1 MAYTA
6 KKKKTGSTTSDVEK
20 APART
25 SSGSASSASSP
36 ASSSGSYAAGA
47 GVYTPSKN
55 QGARFDG
62 PYDDVADR
70 PLDDTY
76 YQKQQQYQSMYDAA
90 RQKALQGDAS
100 AVTDMR
106 NANDWMNQVRNDYG
120 LAAQYAND
128 DIGMVKSLIGYYGG
142 GSSSGSG
149 SSGGGSYGGGSY
161 GGDFSYGDAPEY
173 LSRWDDALTS
183 LAGQLMSR
191 PAFSYDY
198 TQDPLYQ
205 QYQTVYTREGDRA
218 MRDTLGQVSARTGGL
233 ASSYAASAASQ
244 ANNYYMAQLSDVI
257 PQLEQLAYQ
266 RYLGQG
272 EALMDQL
279 QMVQSLEQGDYAK
292 YQDALGQWN
301 TDRAFAYNAWSDG
314 RDFAYAAGRDQLS
327 DQRYA
332 QELAYQQARDGY
344 GEGLDRAAL
353 LASVGDYSGYAGL
366 WGLSD
371 EQTQALIDA
380 YAGER
385 SLSDR
390 DAAMAL
396 ADWKAQYGDF
406 SGLSALGVDTG
417 YLEAQRLAE
426 LAGSAGS
433 GASSGGSS
441 SRSSSWSSGSAS
453 AAAGGSGG
461 VVDAMLA
468 LGDEVKAYEYLLS
481 QGYTVSATEQLWSM
495 YRSAAAQAEENRYND
510 SYFRAAMTS
519 LTTQLQQ
526 DPNAALG
533 GLDDLWTKLSPSQK
547 NQVQELLGRFGY
559 RYEE

>member
-6 KKKKTGSTTSDVEK
+6 KKKK
-20 APART
+20 
-25 SSGSASSASSP
+25 SSADTSKPEKSSSSYSSS
-36 ASSSGSYAAGA
+36 SSSGSYAAGA
-47 GVYTPSKN
+47 GVYTPSQN

-128 DIGMVKSLIGYYGG
+128 DIGYVKSLIGYYGG

-173 LSRWDDALTS
+173 LSRWDDALTA

-205 QYQTVYTREGDRA
+205 QYREVYTREGDRA

-233 ASSYAASAASQ
+233 ASSYAASASSQ
-244 ANNYYMAQLSDVI
+244 ANNYYMAQLSDII

-279 QMVQSLEQGDYAK
+279 QAVQALEAGDYAR

-385 SLSDR
+385 ALSDR

-406 SGLSALGVDTG
+406 SGLTALGVDTG

-426 LAGSAGS
+426 LAESAGS
-433 GASSGGSS
+433 GSSGGSS
-441 SRSSSWSSGSAS
+441 SRSSGSSARSSGSTSSAS
-453 AAAGGSGG
+453 AGESGG
-461 VVDAMLA
+461 IVDAMLA

-495 YRSAAAQAEENRYND
+495 YQAAAAQAEENRYND

-519 LTTQLQQ
+519 LAAQLQQ
-526 DPNAALG
+526 NPNAALG

-547 NQVQELLGRFGY
+547 NQVQALLGRFGLSY
-559 RYEE
+559 GE

>member
-6 KKKKTGSTTSDVEK
+6 KKKK
-20 APART
+20 
-25 SSGSASSASSP
+25 SSADTSKPEKSSSSSSS
-36 ASSSGSYAAGA
+36 SSSGSYAAGA

-70 PLDDTY
+70 PLDDAY

-128 DIGMVKSLIGYYGG
+128 DIGTVKSLIGYYGG

-173 LSRWDDALTS
+173 LSRWDDALTA

-205 QYQTVYTREGDRA
+205 QYREVYTREGDRA

-272 EALMDQL
+272 EALMDRL
-279 QMVQSLEQGDYAK
+279 QAVQALEAGDYAR

-301 TDRAFAYNAWSDG
+301 TDRAFAYNAWSDA
-314 RDFAYAAGRDQLS
+314 RDFSYSAARDQLA
-327 DQRYA
+327 DDRYA
-332 QELAYQQARDGY
+332 RELAYQQSQDQY
-344 GEGLDRAAL
+344 GDSLDRAAL

-385 SLSDR
+385 ALSDR

-406 SGLSALGVDTG
+406 SGLTALGVDTG

-426 LAGSAGS
+426 LAESAGS
-433 GASSGGSS
+433 GSSGGSS
-441 SRSSSWSSGSAS
+441 SRSSGSSARSSGSTSSAS
-453 AAAGGSGG
+453 AGESGG

-468 LGDEVKAYEYLLS
+468 LGDEVKAYEYLLN

-495 YRSAAAQAEENRYND
+495 YQAAAAQAEENRYND

-519 LTTQLQQ
+519 LAAQLQQ

-547 NQVQELLGRFGY
+547 NQVQALLGRFGLSY
-559 RYEE
+559 GE

>member
-6 KKKKTGSTTSDVEK
+6 KKKK
-20 APART
+20 
-25 SSGSASSASSP
+25 SSANTSKPEKSSSSSSS
-36 ASSSGSYAAGA
+36 SSSGSYAAGA

-128 DIGMVKSLIGYYGG
+128 DIGTVKSLIGYYGG

-173 LSRWDDALTS
+173 LSRWDDALTA

-205 QYQTVYTREGDRA
+205 QYREVYTREGDRA

-244 ANNYYMAQLSDVI
+244 ANNYYMAQLSDII

-279 QMVQSLEQGDYAK
+279 QAVQALEAGDYAK

-301 TDRAFAYNAWSDG
+301 TDRAFAYNAWSDA
-314 RDFAYAAGRDQLS
+314 RDFSYSAARDQLA
-327 DQRYA
+327 DDRYA
-332 QELAYQQARDGY
+332 RELAYQQAQDGY

-385 SLSDR
+385 ALSDR

-406 SGLSALGVDTG
+406 SGLTALGVDTG

-426 LAGSAGS
+426 LAESAGS
-433 GASSGGSS
+433 GGSS
-441 SRSSSWSSGSAS
+441 ARSSGSSARSSGSTSSAS
-453 AAAGGSGG
+453 AGESGG

-495 YRSAAAQAEENRYND
+495 YQAAAAQAEENRYND

-519 LTTQLQQ
+519 LAAQLQQ

-547 NQVQELLGRFGY
+547 NQVQALLGRFGY

>member
-6 KKKKTGSTTSDVEK
+6 KKKK
-20 APART
+20 
-25 SSGSASSASSP
+25 SSANTSKPEQSSSSSSS
-36 ASSSGSYAAGA
+36 SSSGSYAAGA

-128 DIGMVKSLIGYYGG
+128 DIGYVKSLIGYYGG

-161 GGDFSYGDAPEY
+161 GGGSYGGDFSYGDAPEY
-173 LSRWDDALTS
+173 LSRWDDALTA

-205 QYQTVYTREGDRA
+205 QYREVYTREGDRA

-244 ANNYYMAQLSDVI
+244 ANNYYMAQLSDII

-279 QMVQSLEQGDYAK
+279 QAVQALEAGDYAK

-301 TDRAFAYNAWSDG
+301 TDRAFAYNAWSDA
-314 RDFAYAAGRDQLS
+314 RDFSYAAGRDQLS

-385 SLSDR
+385 ALSDR

-406 SGLSALGVDTG
+406 SGLTALGVDTG

-426 LAGSAGS
+426 LAESAGS
-433 GASSGGSS
+433 GSSGGSS
-441 SRSSSWSSGSAS
+441 ARSSGSTSSAS
-453 AAAGGSGG
+453 AGESGI
-461 VVDAMLA
+461 VDAMLA

-495 YRSAAAQAEENRYND
+495 YQAAAAQAEENRYND

-519 LTTQLQQ
+519 LAAQLQQ
-526 DPNAALG
+526 NPNAALG

-547 NQVQELLGRFGY
+547 NQVQALLGRFGLSY
-559 RYEE
+559 GE

>member
-6 KKKKTGSTTSDVEK
+6 KKKKSSADTSKPEK
-20 APART
+20 SSSSSSSST
-25 SSGSASSASSP
+25 SS
-36 ASSSGSYAAGA
+36 SSSGSYAAGA

-70 PLDDTY
+70 PLDNTY

-128 DIGMVKSLIGYYGG
+128 DIGYVKSLIGYYGG

-173 LSRWDDALTS
+173 LSRWDDALTA

-205 QYQTVYTREGDRA
+205 QYREVYTREGDRA

-279 QMVQSLEQGDYAK
+279 QAVQALEAGDYAR

-301 TDRAFAYNAWSDG
+301 TDRAFAYNAWSDA
-314 RDFAYAAGRDQLS
+314 RDFSYAAARDQLA
-327 DQRYA
+327 DDRYA
-332 QELAYQQARDGY
+332 RELAYQQARDGY

-385 SLSDR
+385 ALSDR

-406 SGLSALGVDTG
+406 SGLTALGVDTG

-426 LAGSAGS
+426 LAES
-433 GASSGGSS
+433 ASSGGSS
-441 SRSSSWSSGSAS
+441 ARSSGSSARSSGSTSSAS
-453 AAAGGSGG
+453 AGESG

-495 YRSAAAQAEENRYND
+495 YQAAAAQAEENRYND

-519 LTTQLQQ
+519 LAAQLQQ

-547 NQVQELLGRFGY
+547 NQVQALLGRFGLSY
-559 RYEE
+559 GE

>member
-6 KKKKTGSTTSDVEK
+6 KKKK
-20 APART
+20 
-25 SSGSASSASSP
+25 SSADTSKPKKSSSSSSS
-36 ASSSGSYAAGA
+36 SSSGSYAAGA

-128 DIGMVKSLIGYYGG
+128 DIGYVKSLIGYYGG

-161 GGDFSYGDAPEY
+161 GGDFSYGDAPAY
-173 LSRWDDALTS
+173 LSRWDDALTA

-205 QYQTVYTREGDRA
+205 QYREVYTREGDRA

-244 ANNYYMAQLSDVI
+244 ANNYYMAQLSDII

-279 QMVQSLEQGDYAK
+279 QAVQALEAGDYAK

-301 TDRAFAYNAWSDG
+301 TDRAFAYNAWSDA
-314 RDFAYAAGRDQLS
+314 RDFSYAAGRDQLS

-371 EQTQALIDA
+371 EQTQTLIDA

-385 SLSDR
+385 ALSDR

-406 SGLSALGVDTG
+406 SGLTALGVDTG

-426 LAGSAGS
+426 LAESAGS
-433 GASSGGSS
+433 GSSGGSS
-441 SRSSSWSSGSAS
+441 ARSSGSSARSSGSTSSAS
-453 AAAGGSGG
+453 AGESGI
-461 VVDAMLA
+461 VDAMLA

-495 YRSAAAQAEENRYND
+495 YQAAAAQAEENRYND

-519 LTTQLQQ
+519 LAAQLQQ

-547 NQVQELLGRFGY
+547 NQVQALLGRFGLSY
-559 RYEE
+559 GE

>member
-6 KKKKTGSTTSDVEK
+6 KKKK
-20 APART
+20 
-25 SSGSASSASSP
+25 SSANTSKPEKSSSSSSS
-36 ASSSGSYAAGA
+36 SSSGSYAAGA

-128 DIGMVKSLIGYYGG
+128 DIGYVKSLIGYYGG

-149 SSGGGSYGGGSY
+149 SSGGGSSGGSY

-173 LSRWDDALTS
+173 LSRWDDALTA

-205 QYQTVYTREGDRA
+205 QYREVYTREGDRA

-279 QMVQSLEQGDYAK
+279 QAVQALEAGDYAK

-314 RDFAYAAGRDQLS
+314 RDFSYAAGRDQLA
-327 DQRYA
+327 DDRYA

-385 SLSDR
+385 ALSDR

-406 SGLSALGVDTG
+406 SGLTALGVDTG

-426 LAGSAGS
+426 LAESAGS
-433 GASSGGSS
+433 GSSGGSS
-441 SRSSSWSSGSAS
+441 ARSSGSSARSSGSTSSAS
-453 AAAGGSGG
+453 AGESGG

-495 YRSAAAQAEENRYND
+495 YQAAAAQAEENRYND

-519 LTTQLQQ
+519 LAAQLQQ

-547 NQVQELLGRFGY
+547 NQVQALLGRFGLSY
-559 RYEE
+559 GG

>member
-6 KKKKTGSTTSDVEK
+6 KKKK
-20 APART
+20 
-25 SSGSASSASSP
+25 SSADTSKPEKSSSSSSS
-36 ASSSGSYAAGA
+36 SSSGSYAAGA

-70 PLDDTY
+70 PLDDAY

-128 DIGMVKSLIGYYGG
+128 DIGYVKSLIGYYGG

-161 GGDFSYGDAPEY
+161 GGGSYGGDFSYGDAPEY
-173 LSRWDDALTS
+173 LSRWDDALTA

-205 QYQTVYTREGDRA
+205 QYREVYTREGDRA

-233 ASSYAASAASQ
+233 ASSYAASASSQ
-244 ANNYYMAQLSDVI
+244 ANNYYMAQLADII

-279 QMVQSLEQGDYAK
+279 QAVQALEAGDYAK

-314 RDFAYAAGRDQLS
+314 RDFSYAAGRDQLS
-327 DQRYA
+327 DDRYA
-332 QELAYQQARDGY
+332 RELAYQQARDGY

-385 SLSDR
+385 ALSDR

-406 SGLSALGVDTG
+406 SGLTALGVDTG

-426 LAGSAGS
+426 LAESAGS
-433 GASSGGSS
+433 GSSGGSS
-441 SRSSSWSSGSAS
+441 ARSSGSSARSSGSTSSAS
-453 AAAGGSGG
+453 AGESGI
-461 VVDAMLA
+461 VDTMLA
-468 LGDEVKAYEYLLS
+468 LGDEVKAYEYLLN

-495 YRSAAAQAEENRYND
+495 YQAAAAQAEENRYND

-519 LTTQLQQ
+519 LAAQLQQ

-547 NQVQELLGRFGY
+547 NQVQALLGRFGLSY
-559 RYEE
+559 GG

>member
-6 KKKKTGSTTSDVEK
+6 KKKK
-20 APART
+20 
-25 SSGSASSASSP
+25 SSADTSKPKKSSSSSSS
-36 ASSSGSYAAGA
+36 SSSGSYAAGA

-128 DIGMVKSLIGYYGG
+128 DIGYVKSLIGYYGG

-173 LSRWDDALTS
+173 LSRWDDALTA

-205 QYQTVYTREGDRA
+205 QYREVYTREGDRA

-244 ANNYYMAQLSDVI
+244 ANNYYMAQLSDII

-279 QMVQSLEQGDYAK
+279 QAVQALEAGDYAR

-301 TDRAFAYNAWSDG
+301 TDRAFAYNAWSDA
-314 RDFAYAAGRDQLS
+314 RDFSYAAGRDQLS

-332 QELAYQQARDGY
+332 RELAYQQARDGY

-385 SLSDR
+385 ALSDR

-406 SGLSALGVDTG
+406 SGLTALGVDTG

-426 LAGSAGS
+426 LAESAGS
-433 GASSGGSS
+433 GSSGGSS
-441 SRSSSWSSGSAS
+441 ARSSGSSARSSGSTSSAS
-453 AAAGGSGG
+453 AGESGI
-461 VVDAMLA
+461 VDTMLA
-468 LGDEVKAYEYLLS
+468 LGDEVKAYEYLLN

-495 YRSAAAQAEENRYND
+495 YQAAAAQAEENRYND

-519 LTTQLQQ
+519 LAAQLQQ

-547 NQVQELLGRFGY
+547 NQVQALLGRFGY

>member
-6 KKKKTGSTTSDVEK
+6 KKKK
-20 APART
+20 
-25 SSGSASSASSP
+25 SSADTSKPEKSSSSSSS
-36 ASSSGSYAAGA
+36 SSSGSYAAGA

-128 DIGMVKSLIGYYGG
+128 DIGTVKSLIGYYGG

-173 LSRWDDALTS
+173 LSRWDDALTA

-205 QYQTVYTREGDRA
+205 QYREVYTREGDRA

-279 QMVQSLEQGDYAK
+279 QAVQALEAGDYAR

-301 TDRAFAYNAWSDG
+301 TDRAFAYNAWSDA
-314 RDFAYAAGRDQLS
+314 RDFSYSAARDQLA
-327 DQRYA
+327 DDRYA
-332 QELAYQQARDGY
+332 RELAYQQSQDQY
-344 GEGLDRAAL
+344 GDSLDRAAL

-385 SLSDR
+385 ALSDR

-406 SGLSALGVDTG
+406 SGLTALGVDTG

-426 LAGSAGS
+426 LAESAGS
-433 GASSGGSS
+433 GSSGGSS
-441 SRSSSWSSGSAS
+441 SRSSGSSARSSGSTSSAS
-453 AAAGGSGG
+453 AGESGG

-468 LGDEVKAYEYLLS
+468 LGDEVKAYEYLLN

-495 YRSAAAQAEENRYND
+495 YQAAAAQAEENRYND

-519 LTTQLQQ
+519 LAAQLQQ

-547 NQVQELLGRFGY
+547 NQVQALLGRFGLSY
-559 RYEE
+559 GE

>member
-6 KKKKTGSTTSDVEK
+6 KKKKSSADTSKPEK
-20 APART
+20 
-25 SSGSASSASSP
+25 SSASSSSS
-36 ASSSGSYAAGA
+36 SSSGSYAAGA

-128 DIGMVKSLIGYYGG
+128 DIGYVKSLIGYYGG

-173 LSRWDDALTS
+173 LSRWDDALTA

-205 QYQTVYTREGDRA
+205 QYREVYTREGDRA

-233 ASSYAASAASQ
+233 ASSYAASASSQ
-244 ANNYYMAQLSDVI
+244 ANNYYMAQLSDII

-279 QMVQSLEQGDYAK
+279 QAVQALEAGDYAR

-385 SLSDR
+385 ALSDR

-406 SGLSALGVDTG
+406 SGLTALGVDTG

-426 LAGSAGS
+426 LAESAGS
-433 GASSGGSS
+433 GSSGGSS
-441 SRSSSWSSGSAS
+441 SRSSGSSARSSGSTSSAS
-453 AAAGGSGG
+453 AGESGG
-461 VVDAMLA
+461 IVDAMLA

-495 YRSAAAQAEENRYND
+495 YQAAAAQAEENRYND

-519 LTTQLQQ
+519 LAAQLQQ
-526 DPNAALG
+526 NPNAALG

-547 NQVQELLGRFGY
+547 NQVQALLGRFGLSY
-559 RYEE
+559 GE

>member
-6 KKKKTGSTTSDVEK
+6 KKKK
-20 APART
+20 
-25 SSGSASSASSP
+25 SSADTSKPEKSSSSSSS
-36 ASSSGSYAAGA
+36 SSSGSYAAGA

-76 YQKQQQYQSMYDAA
+76 YQKRQQYQSMYDAA

-128 DIGMVKSLIGYYGG
+128 DIGTVKSLIGYYGG

-149 SSGGGSYGGGSY
+149 SSGGGSYGG
-161 GGDFSYGDAPEY
+161 DFSYGDAPEY
-173 LSRWDDALTS
+173 LSRWDDALTA

-205 QYQTVYTREGDRA
+205 QYREVYTREGDRA

-279 QMVQSLEQGDYAK
+279 QAVQALEAGDYAK

-301 TDRAFAYNAWSDG
+301 TDRAFAYNAWSDA
-314 RDFAYAAGRDQLS
+314 RDFSYAAGRDQLS

-332 QELAYQQARDGY
+332 RELAYQQARDGY

-385 SLSDR
+385 ALSDR

-406 SGLSALGVDTG
+406 SGLTALGVDTG

-426 LAGSAGS
+426 LAES
-433 GASSGGSS
+433 ASSGGSS
-441 SRSSSWSSGSAS
+441 ARSSGSSARSSGSTSSAS
-453 AAAGGSGG
+453 AGESGI
-461 VVDAMLA
+461 VDAMLA

-495 YRSAAAQAEENRYND
+495 YQAAAAQAEENRYND

-519 LTTQLQQ
+519 LAAQLQQ

-547 NQVQELLGRFGY
+547 NQVQALLGRFGY

>member
-6 KKKKTGSTTSDVEK
+6 KKKK
-20 APART
+20 
-25 SSGSASSASSP
+25 SSADTSKPKKSSSSSSFS
-36 ASSSGSYAAGA
+36 SSSGSYAAGA

-128 DIGMVKSLIGYYGG
+128 DIGYVKSLIGYYGG

-173 LSRWDDALTS
+173 LSRWDDALTA

-205 QYQTVYTREGDRA
+205 QYREVYTREGDRA

-279 QMVQSLEQGDYAK
+279 QAVQALEAGDYAK

-301 TDRAFAYNAWSDG
+301 TDRAFAYNAWSDA
-314 RDFAYAAGRDQLS
+314 RDFSYAAGRDQLS

-385 SLSDR
+385 ALSDR

-406 SGLSALGVDTG
+406 SGLTALGVDTG

-426 LAGSAGS
+426 LAES
-433 GASSGGSS
+433 ASSGGSS
-441 SRSSSWSSGSAS
+441 ARSSGSSARSSGSTSSAS
-453 AAAGGSGG
+453 AGESGG

-495 YRSAAAQAEENRYND
+495 YQAAAAQAEENRYND

-519 LTTQLQQ
+519 LAAQLQQ

-547 NQVQELLGRFGY
+547 NQVQALLGRFGY

>member
-6 KKKKTGSTTSDVEK
+6 KKKK
-20 APART
+20 
-25 SSGSASSASSP
+25 SSADTSKPEKSSSSSSS
-36 ASSSGSYAAGA
+36 SSSGSYAAGA

-70 PLDDTY
+70 PLDDAY

-128 DIGMVKSLIGYYGG
+128 DIGYVKSLIGYYGG

-161 GGDFSYGDAPEY
+161 GGGSYGGDFSYGDAPEY
-173 LSRWDDALTS
+173 LSRWDDALTA

-205 QYQTVYTREGDRA
+205 QYREVYTREGDRA

-233 ASSYAASAASQ
+233 ASSYAASASSQ
-244 ANNYYMAQLSDVI
+244 ANNYYMAQLADII

-279 QMVQSLEQGDYAK
+279 QAVQALEAGDYAK

-314 RDFAYAAGRDQLS
+314 RDFSYAAGRDQLS
-327 DQRYA
+327 DDRYA
-332 QELAYQQARDGY
+332 RELAYQQARDGY

-385 SLSDR
+385 ALSDR

-406 SGLSALGVDTG
+406 SGLTALGVDTG

-426 LAGSAGS
+426 LAESAGS
-433 GASSGGSS
+433 GSSGGSS
-441 SRSSSWSSGSAS
+441 ARSSGSSARSSGSTSSAS
-453 AAAGGSGG
+453 AGESGI
-461 VVDAMLA
+461 VDTMLA
-468 LGDEVKAYEYLLS
+468 LGDEVKAYEYLLN

-495 YRSAAAQAEENRYND
+495 YQAAAAQAEENRYND

-519 LTTQLQQ
+519 LAAQLQQ

-533 GLDDLWTKLSPSQK
+533 GMDDLWTKLSPSQK
-547 NQVQELLGRFGY
+547 NQVQALLGRFGLSY
-559 RYEE
+559 GG

>member
-6 KKKKTGSTTSDVEK
+6 KKKK
-20 APART
+20 
-25 SSGSASSASSP
+25 SSADTSKPEKSSSSSSS
-36 ASSSGSYAAGA
+36 SSSGSYAAGA

-128 DIGMVKSLIGYYGG
+128 DIGTVKSLIGYYGG

-173 LSRWDDALTS
+173 LSRWDDALTA

-205 QYQTVYTREGDRA
+205 QYREVYTREGDRA

-244 ANNYYMAQLSDVI
+244 ANNYYMAQLSDII

-279 QMVQSLEQGDYAK
+279 QAVQALEAGDYAR

-301 TDRAFAYNAWSDG
+301 TDRAFAYNAWSDA
-314 RDFAYAAGRDQLS
+314 RDFSYAAGRDQLA
-327 DQRYA
+327 DDRYA
-332 QELAYQQARDGY
+332 RELAYQQARDGY

-385 SLSDR
+385 ALSDR

-406 SGLSALGVDTG
+406 SGLTALGVDTG

-426 LAGSAGS
+426 LAESAGS
-433 GASSGGSS
+433 GSSGGSS
-441 SRSSSWSSGSAS
+441 SRSSGSSARSSGSTSSAS
-453 AAAGGSGG
+453 AGESGI
-461 VVDAMLA
+461 VDTMLA

-495 YRSAAAQAEENRYND
+495 YQAAAAQAEENRYND

-519 LTTQLQQ
+519 LAAQLQQ

-533 GLDDLWTKLSPSQK
+533 GMDDLWTKLSPSQK
-547 NQVQELLGRFGY
+547 NQVQALLGRFGLSY
-559 RYEE
+559 GG

>member
-1 MAYTA
+1 M
-6 KKKKTGSTTSDVEK
+6 
-20 APART
+20 P
-25 SSGSASSASSP
+25 SSSSSSSS
-36 ASSSGSYAAGA
+36 SSSGSYAAGA

-128 DIGMVKSLIGYYGG
+128 DIGTVKSLIGYYGG

-173 LSRWDDALTS
+173 LSRWDDALTA

-205 QYQTVYTREGDRA
+205 QYREVYTREGDRA

-244 ANNYYMAQLSDVI
+244 ANNYYMAQLSDII

-279 QMVQSLEQGDYAK
+279 QAVQALEAGDYAK

-301 TDRAFAYNAWSDG
+301 TDRAFAYNAWSDA
-314 RDFAYAAGRDQLS
+314 RDFSYSAARDQLA
-327 DQRYA
+327 DDRYA
-332 QELAYQQARDGY
+332 RELAYQQAQDGY

-385 SLSDR
+385 ALSDR

-406 SGLSALGVDTG
+406 SGLTALGVDTG

-426 LAGSAGS
+426 LAESAGS
-433 GASSGGSS
+433 GGSS
-441 SRSSSWSSGSAS
+441 ARSSGSSARSSGSTSSAS
-453 AAAGGSGG
+453 AGESGG

-495 YRSAAAQAEENRYND
+495 YQAAAAQAEENRYND

-519 LTTQLQQ
+519 LAAQLQQ

-547 NQVQELLGRFGY
+547 SQVQALLGRFGLSY
-559 RYEE
+559 GE

>member
-6 KKKKTGSTTSDVEK
+6 KKKK
-20 APART
+20 
-25 SSGSASSASSP
+25 SSADT
-36 ASSSGSYAAGA
+36 SSSGSYAAGA

-70 PLDDTY
+70 PLDNTY

-128 DIGMVKSLIGYYGG
+128 DIGYVKSLIGYYGG

-173 LSRWDDALTS
+173 LSRWDDALTA

-205 QYQTVYTREGDRA
+205 QYREVYTREGDRA

-279 QMVQSLEQGDYAK
+279 QAVQALEAGDYAR

-301 TDRAFAYNAWSDG
+301 TDRAFAYNAWSDA
-314 RDFAYAAGRDQLS
+314 RDFSYAAARDQLA
-327 DQRYA
+327 DDRYA
-332 QELAYQQARDGY
+332 RELAYQQARDGY

-385 SLSDR
+385 ALSDR

-406 SGLSALGVDTG
+406 SGLTALGVDTG

-426 LAGSAGS
+426 LAES
-433 GASSGGSS
+433 ASSGGSS
-441 SRSSSWSSGSAS
+441 ARSSGSSARSSGSTSSAS
-453 AAAGGSGG
+453 AGESG

-495 YRSAAAQAEENRYND
+495 YQAAAAQAEENRYND

-519 LTTQLQQ
+519 LAAQLQQ

-547 NQVQELLGRFGY
+547 NQVQALLGRFGLSY
-559 RYEE
+559 GE

>member
-6 KKKKTGSTTSDVEK
+6 KKKK
-20 APART
+20 
-25 SSGSASSASSP
+25 SSANTSKPEKSSSSSSS
-36 ASSSGSYAAGA
+36 SSSGSYAAGA

-128 DIGMVKSLIGYYGG
+128 DIGTVKSLIGYYGG

-173 LSRWDDALTS
+173 LSRWDDALTA

-205 QYQTVYTREGDRA
+205 QYREVYTREGDRA

-244 ANNYYMAQLSDVI
+244 ANNYYMAQLSDII

-279 QMVQSLEQGDYAK
+279 QAVQALEAGDYAR

-301 TDRAFAYNAWSDG
+301 TDRAFAYNAWSDA
-314 RDFAYAAGRDQLS
+314 RDFSYAAGRDQLS

-385 SLSDR
+385 ALSDR

-406 SGLSALGVDTG
+406 SGLTALGVDTG

-433 GASSGGSS
+433 GSSGGSS
-441 SRSSSWSSGSAS
+441 ARSSGSSSRASGSTSSS
-453 AAAGGSGG
+453 AAGESGI
-461 VVDAMLA
+461 VDTMLA
-468 LGDEVKAYEYLLS
+468 LGDEVKAYEYLLN

-495 YRSAAAQAEENRYND
+495 YQAAAAQAEENRYND

-519 LTTQLQQ
+519 LAAQLQQ

-547 NQVQELLGRFGY
+547 NQVQALLGRFGLSY
-559 RYEE
+559 GG

>member
-6 KKKKTGSTTSDVEK
+6 KKKK
-20 APART
+20 
-25 SSGSASSASSP
+25 SSANTSKPEKSSSSSSS
-36 ASSSGSYAAGA
+36 SSSGSYAAGA

-128 DIGMVKSLIGYYGG
+128 DIGYVKSLIGYYGG

-161 GGDFSYGDAPEY
+161 GGGSYGGDFSYGDAPEY
-173 LSRWDDALTS
+173 LSRWDDALTA

-205 QYQTVYTREGDRA
+205 QYREVYTREGDRA
-218 MRDTLGQVSARTGGL
+218 MRDTLGQVSARTGGM
-233 ASSYAASAASQ
+233 ASSYAASASSQ
-244 ANNYYMAQLSDVI
+244 ANNYYMAQLADII

-279 QMVQSLEQGDYAK
+279 QAVQALEAGDYAK

-314 RDFAYAAGRDQLS
+314 RDFSYAAGRDQLS
-327 DQRYA
+327 DDRYA
-332 QELAYQQARDGY
+332 RELAYQQARDGY

-385 SLSDR
+385 ALSDR

-406 SGLSALGVDTG
+406 SGLTALGVDTG

-426 LAGSAGS
+426 LAESAGS
-433 GASSGGSS
+433 GSSGGSSARSSGSS
-441 SRSSSWSSGSAS
+441 SRSSGSTSSAS
-453 AAAGGSGG
+453 AGESGG

-495 YRSAAAQAEENRYND
+495 YQAAAAQAEENRYND

-519 LTTQLQQ
+519 LAAQLQQ
-526 DPNAALG
+526 DPSAALG
-533 GLDDLWTKLSPSQK
+533 GLDELWNKLSPSQK
-547 NQVQELLGRFGY
+547 NQVQALLGRFGLSY
-559 RYEE
+559 GG

>member
-6 KKKKTGSTTSDVEK
+6 KKKK
-20 APART
+20 
-25 SSGSASSASSP
+25 SSADTSKPEKSSSSSSS
-36 ASSSGSYAAGA
+36 SSSGSYAAGA

-76 YQKQQQYQSMYDAA
+76 YQKRQQYQSMYDAA

-128 DIGMVKSLIGYYGG
+128 DIGTVKSLIGYYGG

-173 LSRWDDALTS
+173 LSRWDDALTA

-205 QYQTVYTREGDRA
+205 QYREVYTREGDRA

-279 QMVQSLEQGDYAK
+279 QAVQALEAGDYAK

-301 TDRAFAYNAWSDG
+301 TDRAFAYNAWSDA
-314 RDFAYAAGRDQLS
+314 RDFSYSAGRDQLA
-327 DQRYA
+327 DDRYA
-332 QELAYQQARDGY
+332 RELAYQQARDGY

-385 SLSDR
+385 ALSDR

-406 SGLSALGVDTG
+406 SGLTALGVDTG

-426 LAGSAGS
+426 LAESAGS
-433 GASSGGSS
+433 GSSA
-441 SRSSSWSSGSAS
+441 RSSGSSARSSGSTSSAS
-453 AAAGGSGG
+453 AGESGI
-461 VVDAMLA
+461 VDTMLA

-495 YRSAAAQAEENRYND
+495 YQAAAAQAEENRYND

-519 LTTQLQQ
+519 LAAQLQP

-533 GLDDLWTKLSPSQK
+533 GMDDLWTKLSPSQK
-547 NQVQELLGRFGY
+547 NQVQALLGRFGLSY
-559 RYEE
+559 GE

>member
-6 KKKKTGSTTSDVEK
+6 KKKK
-20 APART
+20 
-25 SSGSASSASSP
+25 SSADTSKPKKSSSSSSS
-36 ASSSGSYAAGA
+36 SSSGSYAAGA

-70 PLDDTY
+70 PLDDAY

-128 DIGMVKSLIGYYGG
+128 DIGYVKSLIGYYGG

-173 LSRWDDALTS
+173 LSRWDDALTA

-205 QYQTVYTREGDRA
+205 QYREVYTREGDRA

-244 ANNYYMAQLSDVI
+244 ANNYYMAQLSDII

-279 QMVQSLEQGDYAK
+279 QAVQALEAGDYAR

-301 TDRAFAYNAWSDG
+301 TDRAFAYNAWSDA
-314 RDFAYAAGRDQLS
+314 RDFSYAAGRDQLS

-332 QELAYQQARDGY
+332 RELAYQQARDGY

-385 SLSDR
+385 ALSDR

-406 SGLSALGVDTG
+406 SGLTALGVDTG

-426 LAGSAGS
+426 LAESAGS
-433 GASSGGSS
+433 GGSSARSSGSS
-441 SRSSSWSSGSAS
+441 SRSSGSTSSAS
-453 AAAGGSGG
+453 AGESGI
-461 VVDAMLA
+461 VDTMLA

-495 YRSAAAQAEENRYND
+495 YQAAAAQAEENRYND

-519 LTTQLQQ
+519 LAAQLQQ

-547 NQVQELLGRFGY
+547 NQVQALLGRFGLSY
-559 RYEE
+559 GE

>member
-6 KKKKTGSTTSDVEK
+6 KKKK
-20 APART
+20 
-25 SSGSASSASSP
+25 SSADTSKPEKSSSSSSS
-36 ASSSGSYAAGA
+36 SSSGSYAAGA

-70 PLDDTY
+70 PLDNTY

-128 DIGMVKSLIGYYGG
+128 DIGYVKSLIGYYGG

-149 SSGGGSYGGGSY
+149 SSVGGSYGGGAY

-173 LSRWDDALTS
+173 LSRWDDALTA

-205 QYQTVYTREGDRA
+205 QYREVYTREGDRA

-279 QMVQSLEQGDYAK
+279 QAVQALEAGDYAR

-301 TDRAFAYNAWSDG
+301 TDRAFAYNAWSDA
-314 RDFAYAAGRDQLS
+314 RDFSYAAGRDQLS

-385 SLSDR
+385 ALSDR

-406 SGLSALGVDTG
+406 SGLTALGVDTG

-426 LAGSAGS
+426 LAESAGS
-433 GASSGGSS
+433 GSSA
-441 SRSSSWSSGSAS
+441 RSSGSSARSSGSTSSAS
-453 AAAGGSGG
+453 AGESGI
-461 VVDAMLA
+461 VDAMLA

-495 YRSAAAQAEENRYND
+495 YQAAAAQAEENRYND

-519 LTTQLQQ
+519 LAAQLQQ

-547 NQVQELLGRFGY
+547 SQVQALLGRFGLSY
-559 RYEE
+559 GE

>member
-6 KKKKTGSTTSDVEK
+6 KKKK
-20 APART
+20 
-25 SSGSASSASSP
+25 SSADTSKPEKSSSSSS
-36 ASSSGSYAAGA
+36 SSSGSYAAGA

-128 DIGMVKSLIGYYGG
+128 DIGYVKSLIGYYGG

-149 SSGGGSYGGGSY
+149 SSGGGSYGG
-161 GGDFSYGDAPEY
+161 DFSYGDAPEY
-173 LSRWDDALTS
+173 LSRWDDALTA

-205 QYQTVYTREGDRA
+205 QYREAYTREGDRA
-218 MRDTLGQVSARTGGL
+218 MRDTLGQVAARTGGM
-233 ASSYAASAASQ
+233 ASSYAASASSQ
-244 ANNYYMAQLSDVI
+244 ANNYYMAQLADKI
-257 PQLEQLAYQ
+257 PELEQLAYQ

-279 QMVQSLEQGDYAK
+279 QAVQALEAGDYAK

-301 TDRAFAYNAWSDG
+301 TDRAFAYNAWSDA
-314 RDFAYAAGRDQLS
+314 RDFSYAAGRDQLS

-332 QELAYQQARDGY
+332 RELAYQQARDGY

-385 SLSDR
+385 ALSDR

-406 SGLSALGVDTG
+406 SGLTALGVDTG

-426 LAGSAGS
+426 LAESAGS
-433 GASSGGSS
+433 GSSGGSS
-441 SRSSSWSSGSAS
+441 ARSSGSSARSSGSTSSAS
-453 AAAGGSGG
+453 GESGI
-461 VVDAMLA
+461 VDTMLA

-495 YRSAAAQAEENRYND
+495 YQAAAAQAEENRYND

-519 LTTQLQQ
+519 LAAQLQQ

-533 GLDDLWTKLSPSQK
+533 GLDELWNKLSPSQK
-547 NQVQELLGRFGY
+547 NQVQALLGRFGY

>member
-6 KKKKTGSTTSDVEK
+6 KKKK
-20 APART
+20 
-25 SSGSASSASSP
+25 SSADTSKPEKSSSSSSS
-36 ASSSGSYAAGA
+36 SSSGSYAAGA

-76 YQKQQQYQSMYDAA
+76 YQKRQQYQSMYDAA

-128 DIGMVKSLIGYYGG
+128 DIGYVKSLIGYYGG

-161 GGDFSYGDAPEY
+161 GGGGSSGGDFSYGDAPEY
-173 LSRWDDALTS
+173 LSRWDDALTA

-205 QYQTVYTREGDRA
+205 QYREVYTREGDRA

-279 QMVQSLEQGDYAK
+279 QAVQALEAGDYAR

-301 TDRAFAYNAWSDG
+301 TDRAFAYNAWSDA
-314 RDFAYAAGRDQLS
+314 RDFSYAAGRDQLS

-332 QELAYQQARDGY
+332 QELAYQQAQDGY

-385 SLSDR
+385 ALSDR

-406 SGLSALGVDTG
+406 SGLTALGVDTG

-426 LAGSAGS
+426 LAESAGS
-433 GASSGGSS
+433 GSSGGSS
-441 SRSSSWSSGSAS
+441 ARSSGSSARSSGSTSSAS
-453 AAAGGSGG
+453 AGESGI
-461 VVDAMLA
+461 VDAMLA

-495 YRSAAAQAEENRYND
+495 YQAAAAQAEENRYND

-519 LTTQLQQ
+519 LAAQLQQ

-547 NQVQELLGRFGY
+547 NQVQALLGRFGLSY
-559 RYEE
+559 GE

>member
-6 KKKKTGSTTSDVEK
+6 KKKK
-20 APART
+20 
-25 SSGSASSASSP
+25 SSANTSKPEKSSSSSSS
-36 ASSSGSYAAGA
+36 SSSGSYAAGA

-128 DIGMVKSLIGYYGG
+128 DIGTVKSLIGYYGG

-149 SSGGGSYGGGSY
+149 SSVGGSYGGGSY

-173 LSRWDDALTS
+173 LSRWDDALTA

-205 QYQTVYTREGDRA
+205 QYREVYTREGDRA

-279 QMVQSLEQGDYAK
+279 QAVQALEAGDYAR

-301 TDRAFAYNAWSDG
+301 TDRAFAYNAWSDA
-314 RDFAYAAGRDQLS
+314 RDFSYAAGRDQLS

-385 SLSDR
+385 ALSDR

-406 SGLSALGVDTG
+406 SGLTALGVDTG

-426 LAGSAGS
+426 LAES
-433 GASSGGSS
+433 ASSGGSS
-441 SRSSSWSSGSAS
+441 ARSSGSSSRASGSTSSAS
-453 AAAGGSGG
+453 AGESGI
-461 VVDAMLA
+461 VDAMLA

-495 YRSAAAQAEENRYND
+495 YQAAAAQAEENRYND

-519 LTTQLQQ
+519 LAAQLQQ

-547 NQVQELLGRFGY
+547 NQVQALLGRFGY

>member
-6 KKKKTGSTTSDVEK
+6 KKKK
-20 APART
+20 
-25 SSGSASSASSP
+25 SSANTSKPEKSSSSSSS
-36 ASSSGSYAAGA
+36 SSSGSYAAGA

-70 PLDDTY
+70 TLDDTY

-90 RQKALQGDAS
+90 RQQALQGDPS

-128 DIGMVKSLIGYYGG
+128 DIAAVKKLIGYYDGG
-142 GSSSGSG
+142 GSSGSG
-149 SSGGGSYGGGSY
+149 SSGSGGGSYGGGSSY

-173 LSRWDDALTS
+173 LSRWDDALTA
-183 LAGQLMSR
+183 LAGQIMSR

-205 QYQTVYTREGDRA
+205 QYREVYTREGDRA

-279 QMVQSLEQGDYAK
+279 QAVQALEAGDYAR

-301 TDRAFAYNAWSDG
+301 TDRAFAYNAWSDA
-314 RDFAYAAGRDQLS
+314 RDFSYAAGRDQLS

-332 QELAYQQARDGY
+332 RELAYQQARDGY

-385 SLSDR
+385 ALSDR

-406 SGLSALGVDTG
+406 SGLTALGVDTG

-426 LAGSAGS
+426 LAGSA
-433 GASSGGSS
+433 SSGGSS
-441 SRSSSWSSGSAS
+441 ARSSGSSSRASGSTSS
-453 AAAGGSGG
+453 AAAGGSGI
-461 VVDAMLA
+461 VDTMLA
-468 LGDEVKAYEYLLS
+468 LGDEVKAYEYLLN

-495 YRSAAAQAEENRYND
+495 YQDAAAQAEENRYND

-519 LTTQLQQ
+519 LAAQLQQ
-526 DPNAALG
+526 NPSNTPD

-547 NQVQELLGRFGY
+547 NQVQALLGRFGLSY
-559 RYEE
+559 GG

>member
-6 KKKKTGSTTSDVEK
+6 KKKK
-20 APART
+20 
-25 SSGSASSASSP
+25 SSANTSKPEKSSSSSSS
-36 ASSSGSYAAGA
+36 SSSGSYAAGA

-70 PLDDTY
+70 PLDNTY

-128 DIGMVKSLIGYYGG
+128 DIGYVKSLIGYYGG

-149 SSGGGSYGGGSY
+149 SSGGGSYGGGAY

-173 LSRWDDALTS
+173 LSRWDDALTA

-205 QYQTVYTREGDRA
+205 QYREVYTREGDRA

-279 QMVQSLEQGDYAK
+279 QAVQALEAGDYAK

-314 RDFAYAAGRDQLS
+314 RDFSYAAGRDQLS
-327 DQRYA
+327 DDRYA
-332 QELAYQQARDGY
+332 RELAYQQARDGY

-385 SLSDR
+385 ALSDR

-406 SGLSALGVDTG
+406 SGLTALGVDTG

-426 LAGSAGS
+426 LAES
-433 GASSGGSS
+433 ASSGGSS
-441 SRSSSWSSGSAS
+441 ARSSGSSSRASGSTSSAS
-453 AAAGGSGG
+453 AGESGI
-461 VVDAMLA
+461 VDAMLA

-495 YRSAAAQAEENRYND
+495 YQAAAAQAEENRYND

-519 LTTQLQQ
+519 LAAQLQQ

-547 NQVQELLGRFGY
+547 NQVQALLGRFGLSY
-559 RYEE
+559 GE

>member
-6 KKKKTGSTTSDVEK
+6 KKKK
-20 APART
+20 
-25 SSGSASSASSP
+25 SSADPSKPEKSPPSSSP
-36 ASSSGSYAAGA
+36 SSPSGRYAAGA

-70 PLDDTY
+70 PLDNTY

-128 DIGMVKSLIGYYGG
+128 DIGYVKSLIGYYGG

-173 LSRWDDALTS
+173 LSRWDDALTA

-205 QYQTVYTREGDRA
+205 QYREVYTREGDRA

-279 QMVQSLEQGDYAK
+279 QAVQALEAGDYAK

-301 TDRAFAYNAWSDG
+301 TDRAFAYNAWSDA
-314 RDFAYAAGRDQLS
+314 RDFSYAAGRDQLS

-385 SLSDR
+385 ALSDR

-406 SGLSALGVDTG
+406 SGLTALGVDTG

-426 LAGSAGS
+426 LAES
-433 GASSGGSS
+433 ASSGGSS
-441 SRSSSWSSGSAS
+441 GGSSARSSGSSARSSGSTSSAS
-453 AAAGGSGG
+453 AGESGI
-461 VVDAMLA
+461 VDAMLA

-495 YRSAAAQAEENRYND
+495 YQAAAAQAEENRYND

-519 LTTQLQQ
+519 LAAQLQQ

-547 NQVQELLGRFGY
+547 NQVQALLGRFGY

>member
-6 KKKKTGSTTSDVEK
+6 KKKK
-20 APART
+20 
-25 SSGSASSASSP
+25 SSANTSKPEKSSSSSSS
-36 ASSSGSYAAGA
+36 SSSGSYAAGA

-128 DIGMVKSLIGYYGG
+128 DIGYVKSLIGYYGG

-173 LSRWDDALTS
+173 LSRWDDALTA

-205 QYQTVYTREGDRA
+205 QYREVYTREGDRA

-279 QMVQSLEQGDYAK
+279 QAVQALEAGDYAR

-314 RDFAYAAGRDQLS
+314 RDFSYAAGRDQLS

-332 QELAYQQARDGY
+332 RELAYQQARDGY

-385 SLSDR
+385 ALSDR

-406 SGLSALGVDTG
+406 SGLTALGVDTG

-426 LAGSAGS
+426 LAESAGS
-433 GASSGGSS
+433 GSSA
-441 SRSSSWSSGSAS
+441 RSSGSSARSSGSTSSAS
-453 AAAGGSGG
+453 AGESGI
-461 VVDAMLA
+461 VDAMLA

-495 YRSAAAQAEENRYND
+495 YQAAAAQAEENRYND

-519 LTTQLQQ
+519 LAAQLQQ

-547 NQVQELLGRFGY
+547 NQVQALLGRFGY

>member
-6 KKKKTGSTTSDVEK
+6 KKKK
-20 APART
+20 
-25 SSGSASSASSP
+25 SSADTSKPEKSSSSSSS
-36 ASSSGSYAAGA
+36 SSSGSYAAGA

-76 YQKQQQYQSMYDAA
+76 YQKRQQYQSMYDAA

-128 DIGMVKSLIGYYGG
+128 DIGYVKSLIGYYGG

-149 SSGGGSYGGGSY
+149 SSGGGSYGG
-161 GGDFSYGDAPEY
+161 DFSYGDAPEY
-173 LSRWDDALTS
+173 LSRWDDALTA

-205 QYQTVYTREGDRA
+205 QYREVYTREGDRA

-279 QMVQSLEQGDYAK
+279 QAVQALEAGDYAK

-301 TDRAFAYNAWSDG
+301 TDRAFAYNAWSDA
-314 RDFAYAAGRDQLS
+314 RDFSYAAGRDQLS

-332 QELAYQQARDGY
+332 RELAYQQARDGY

-385 SLSDR
+385 ALSDR

-406 SGLSALGVDTG
+406 SGLTALGVDTG

-426 LAGSAGS
+426 LAES
-433 GASSGGSS
+433 ASSGGSS
-441 SRSSSWSSGSAS
+441 ARSSGSSARSSGSTSSS
-453 AAAGGSGG
+453 AAGESGI
-461 VVDAMLA
+461 VDTMLA

-495 YRSAAAQAEENRYND
+495 YQAAAAQAEENRYND

-519 LTTQLQQ
+519 LAAQLQQ

-547 NQVQELLGRFGY
+547 NQVQALLGRFGY

>member
-6 KKKKTGSTTSDVEK
+6 KKKK
-20 APART
+20 
-25 SSGSASSASSP
+25 SSADTSKPEKSSSSSSS
-36 ASSSGSYAAGA
+36 SSSGSYAAGA

-128 DIGMVKSLIGYYGG
+128 DIGTVKSLIGYYGG

-161 GGDFSYGDAPEY
+161 GGGSYGGDFSYGDAPEY
-173 LSRWDDALTS
+173 LSRWDDALTA

-205 QYQTVYTREGDRA
+205 QYREVYTREGDRA

-244 ANNYYMAQLSDVI
+244 ANNYYMAQLSDII

-279 QMVQSLEQGDYAK
+279 QAVQALEAGDYAK

-301 TDRAFAYNAWSDG
+301 TDRAFAYNAWSDA
-314 RDFAYAAGRDQLS
+314 RDFSYAAGRDQLS

-385 SLSDR
+385 ALSDR

-406 SGLSALGVDTG
+406 SGLTALGVDTG

-426 LAGSAGS
+426 LAESAGS
-433 GASSGGSS
+433 GSSGGSS
-441 SRSSSWSSGSAS
+441 ARSSGSSSRASGSTSSAS
-453 AAAGGSGG
+453 AGESGG

-495 YRSAAAQAEENRYND
+495 YQAAAAQAEENRYND

-519 LTTQLQQ
+519 LAAQLQQ

-547 NQVQELLGRFGY
+547 NQVQALLGRFGLSY
-559 RYEE
+559 GE

>member
-6 KKKKTGSTTSDVEK
+6 KKKK
-20 APART
+20 
-25 SSGSASSASSP
+25 SSADTSKPEKS
-36 ASSSGSYAAGA
+36 SSSGSYAAGA

-128 DIGMVKSLIGYYGG
+128 DIGYVKSLIGYYGG

-173 LSRWDDALTS
+173 LSRWDDALTA

-205 QYQTVYTREGDRA
+205 QYREVYTREGDRA

-233 ASSYAASAASQ
+233 ASSYAASASSQ
-244 ANNYYMAQLSDVI
+244 ANNYYMAQLSDII

-279 QMVQSLEQGDYAK
+279 QAVQALEAGDYAR

-385 SLSDR
+385 ALSDR

-406 SGLSALGVDTG
+406 SGLTALGVDTG

-426 LAGSAGS
+426 LAESAGS
-433 GASSGGSS
+433 GSSGGSS
-441 SRSSSWSSGSAS
+441 SRSSGSSARSSGSTSSAS
-453 AAAGGSGG
+453 AGESGG
-461 VVDAMLA
+461 IVDAMLA

-495 YRSAAAQAEENRYND
+495 YQAAAAQAEENRYND

-519 LTTQLQQ
+519 LAAQLQQ
-526 DPNAALG
+526 NPNAALG

-547 NQVQELLGRFGY
+547 NQVQALLGRFGLSY
-559 RYEE
+559 GE

>member
-6 KKKKTGSTTSDVEK
+6 KKKK
-20 APART
+20 
-25 SSGSASSASSP
+25 SSADTSKPEKSSSSSSY
-36 ASSSGSYAAGA
+36 SSSGSYAAGA

-128 DIGMVKSLIGYYGG
+128 DIGYVKSLIGYYGG

-173 LSRWDDALTS
+173 LSRWDDALTA

-205 QYQTVYTREGDRA
+205 QYREVYTREGDRA

-233 ASSYAASAASQ
+233 ASSYAASASSQ
-244 ANNYYMAQLSDVI
+244 ANNYYMAQLSDII

-279 QMVQSLEQGDYAK
+279 QAVQALEAGDYAR

-385 SLSDR
+385 ALSDR

-406 SGLSALGVDTG
+406 SGLTALGVDTG

-426 LAGSAGS
+426 LAESAGS
-433 GASSGGSS
+433 GSSGGSS
-441 SRSSSWSSGSAS
+441 SRSSGSSARSSGSTSSAS
-453 AAAGGSGG
+453 AGESGG
-461 VVDAMLA
+461 IVDAMLA

-495 YRSAAAQAEENRYND
+495 YQAAAAQAEENRYND

-519 LTTQLQQ
+519 LAAQLQQ
-526 DPNAALG
+526 NPNAALG

-547 NQVQELLGRFGY
+547 NQVQALLGRFGLSY
-559 RYEE
+559 GE

>member
-6 KKKKTGSTTSDVEK
+6 KKKK
-20 APART
+20 
-25 SSGSASSASSP
+25 SSANTSKPEKSSSSSSS
-36 ASSSGSYAAGA
+36 SSSGSYAAGA

-128 DIGMVKSLIGYYGG
+128 DIGTVKSLIGYYGG

-173 LSRWDDALTS
+173 LSRWDDALTA

-205 QYQTVYTREGDRA
+205 QYREVYTREGDRA

-244 ANNYYMAQLSDVI
+244 ANNYYMAQLSDII

-279 QMVQSLEQGDYAK
+279 QAVQALEAGDYAR

-301 TDRAFAYNAWSDG
+301 TDRAFAYNAWSDA
-314 RDFAYAAGRDQLS
+314 RDFSYSAARDQLA
-327 DQRYA
+327 DDRYA
-332 QELAYQQARDGY
+332 RELAYQQAQDGY

-385 SLSDR
+385 ALSDR

-426 LAGSAGS
+426 LAESAGS
-433 GASSGGSS
+433 GSSGGSS
-441 SRSSSWSSGSAS
+441 SRSSGSSARSSGSTSSAS
-453 AAAGGSGG
+453 AGESGG

-495 YRSAAAQAEENRYND
+495 YQAAAAQAEENRYND

-519 LTTQLQQ
+519 LAAQLQQ

-547 NQVQELLGRFGY
+547 NQVQALLGRFGY

>member
-6 KKKKTGSTTSDVEK
+6 KKKK
-20 APART
+20 
-25 SSGSASSASSP
+25 SSADTSKPEKSSSSSSS
-36 ASSSGSYAAGA
+36 SSSGSYAAGA

-76 YQKQQQYQSMYDAA
+76 YQKRQQYQSMYDAA

-128 DIGMVKSLIGYYGG
+128 DIGYVKSLIGYYGG

-149 SSGGGSYGGGSY
+149 SSGGGSYGGGAY

-173 LSRWDDALTS
+173 LSRWDDALTA

-205 QYQTVYTREGDRA
+205 QYREVYTREGDRA

-279 QMVQSLEQGDYAK
+279 QAVQALEAGDYAR

-301 TDRAFAYNAWSDG
+301 TDRAFAYNAWSDA
-314 RDFAYAAGRDQLS
+314 RDFSYAAGRDQLS

-385 SLSDR
+385 ALSDR

-406 SGLSALGVDTG
+406 SGLTALGVDTG

-433 GASSGGSS
+433 GSSARSSGSS
-441 SRSSSWSSGSAS
+441 SRASGSTSSAS
-453 AAAGGSGG
+453 AGESGI
-461 VVDAMLA
+461 VDAMLA
-468 LGDEVKAYEYLLS
+468 LGDEVKAYEYLLN

-495 YRSAAAQAEENRYND
+495 YQAAAAQAEENRYND

-519 LTTQLQQ
+519 LAAQLQQ

-547 NQVQELLGRFGY
+547 NQVQALLGRFGY

>member
-6 KKKKTGSTTSDVEK
+6 KKKK
-20 APART
+20 
-25 SSGSASSASSP
+25 SSADTSKPKKSSSSSSSS
-36 ASSSGSYAAGA
+36 SSSGSYAAGA

-70 PLDDTY
+70 PLDNTY

-128 DIGMVKSLIGYYGG
+128 DIGTVKSLIGYYGG
-142 GSSSGSG
+142 GSSSGSGSSGSG

-173 LSRWDDALTS
+173 LSRWDDALTA

-205 QYQTVYTREGDRA
+205 QYREVYTREGDRA

-272 EALMDQL
+272 EALMDRL
-279 QMVQSLEQGDYAK
+279 QAVQALEAGDYAK

-301 TDRAFAYNAWSDG
+301 TDRAFAYNAWSDA
-314 RDFAYAAGRDQLS
+314 RDFSYAAGRDQLS
-327 DQRYA
+327 DDRYA
-332 QELAYQQARDGY
+332 RELAYQQARDGY

-385 SLSDR
+385 ALSDR

-406 SGLSALGVDTG
+406 SGLTALGVDTG

-426 LAGSAGS
+426 LAESAGS
-433 GASSGGSS
+433 GSSGGSS
-441 SRSSSWSSGSAS
+441 ARSSGSSARSSGSTSSAS
-453 AAAGGSGG
+453 AGESGI
-461 VVDAMLA
+461 VDTMLA

-495 YRSAAAQAEENRYND
+495 YQAAAAQAEENRYND

-519 LTTQLQQ
+519 LAAQLQQ

-547 NQVQELLGRFGY
+547 NQVQALLGRFGLSY
-559 RYEE
+559 GE

>member
-6 KKKKTGSTTSDVEK
+6 KKKK
-20 APART
+20 
-25 SSGSASSASSP
+25 SSADTSKPKKSSSSSSS
-36 ASSSGSYAAGA
+36 SSSGSYAAGA

-70 PLDDTY
+70 PLDDAY

-128 DIGMVKSLIGYYGG
+128 DIGYVKSLIGYYGG

-149 SSGGGSYGGGSY
+149 SSGGGSYGGGAY

-173 LSRWDDALTS
+173 LSRWDDALTA

-205 QYQTVYTREGDRA
+205 QYREVYTREGDRA

-279 QMVQSLEQGDYAK
+279 QAVQALEAGDYAK

-301 TDRAFAYNAWSDG
+301 TDRAFAYNAWSDA
-314 RDFAYAAGRDQLS
+314 RDFSYSAARDQLA

-332 QELAYQQARDGY
+332 RELAYQQARDGY

-385 SLSDR
+385 ALSDR

-406 SGLSALGVDTG
+406 SGLTALGVDTG

-426 LAGSAGS
+426 LAES
-433 GASSGGSS
+433 ASSGGSS
-441 SRSSSWSSGSAS
+441 ARSSGSSARSSGSTSSAS
-453 AAAGGSGG
+453 AGESGI
-461 VVDAMLA
+461 VDAMLA

-495 YRSAAAQAEENRYND
+495 YQAAAAQAEENRYND

-519 LTTQLQQ
+519 LAAQLQQ

-547 NQVQELLGRFGY
+547 NQVQALLGRFGY

>member
-6 KKKKTGSTTSDVEK
+6 KKKK
-20 APART
+20 
-25 SSGSASSASSP
+25 SSADTSKPEKSSSSSSS
-36 ASSSGSYAAGA
+36 SSSGSYAAGA

-76 YQKQQQYQSMYDAA
+76 YQKRQQYQSMYDAA

-128 DIGMVKSLIGYYGG
+128 DIGTVKSLIGYYGG

-149 SSGGGSYGGGSY
+149 SSGGGGSYGGGSSY

-173 LSRWDDALTS
+173 LSRWDDALTA
-183 LAGQLMSR
+183 LAGQIMSR

-205 QYQTVYTREGDRA
+205 QYREAYTREGDRA
-218 MRDTLGQVSARTGGL
+218 MRDTLGQVAARTGGM
-233 ASSYAASAASQ
+233 ASSYAASASSQ
-244 ANNYYMAQLSDVI
+244 ANNYYMAQLADKI
-257 PQLEQLAYQ
+257 PELEQLAYQ

-279 QMVQSLEQGDYAK
+279 QAVQALEAGDYAK

-301 TDRAFAYNAWSDG
+301 TDRAFAYNAWSDA
-314 RDFAYAAGRDQLS
+314 RDFSYAAGRDQLS

-332 QELAYQQARDGY
+332 RELAYQQARDGY

-385 SLSDR
+385 ALSDR

-406 SGLSALGVDTG
+406 SGLTALGVDTG

-426 LAGSAGS
+426 LAES
-433 GASSGGSS
+433 ASSGGSS
-441 SRSSSWSSGSAS
+441 ARSSGSSARSSGSTSSAS
-453 AAAGGSGG
+453 AGESGI
-461 VVDAMLA
+461 VDAMLA

-495 YRSAAAQAEENRYND
+495 YQAAAAQAEENRYND

-519 LTTQLQQ
+519 LAAQLQQ

-533 GLDDLWTKLSPSQK
+533 GLDELWNKLSPSQK
-547 NQVQELLGRFGY
+547 NQVQALLGRFGY